1 MLEVQREVWYENFVW
16 KRRGKRPLTR
26 PNMGWEN
33 NVKISSVCC
42 DGMTWMILTQNCVHD
57 RFDTRLVDFS
67 SKFIRVRVR
76 N

>member
-1 MLEVQREVWYENFVW
+1 MVREFLWE
-16 KRRGKRPLTR
+16 RLGKRPLAR
-26 PNMGWEN
+26 PNMVWES

-42 DGMTWMILTQNCVHD
+42 DDMTWMILAQNCVQNC
-57 RFDTRLVDFS
+57 FDTRLVEFS